1 MVAALTV
8 RDLAWGAQRDV
19 PILRDI
25 SFDVAPQEMVA
36 VVGPSGAGKT
46 SLLRCLARVNRPWR
60 GAIQLH
66 GADLWGLAPREAAR
80 RIAAVPQEVPAAYP
94 FRVREVVML
103 GRSAR
108 HRGREDRSVADRA
121 KIGAALEQLHLAHLG
136 ERLFST
142 LSGGEK
148 QRVAIARALVQE
160 AGLVLLDE
168 PTHHVDIGLQL
179 EILDLL
185 RRLGRA
191 VVVASHDLNLVASF
205 ADRVLL
211 LDGGRLAGAGAAAEI
226 LTPQAIRETFAV
238 EALINPQ
245 SWASAPRFAFHPI
258 GKA

>member
-8 RDLAWGAQRDV
+8 RDLAWGVRQGV
-19 PILRDI
+19 PILCDI
-25 SFDVAPQEMVA
+25 NFDVAPQEMICII
-36 VVGPSGAGKT
+36 GPSGAGKT
-46 SLLRCLARVNRPWR
+46 SLLRCLARANRPWR
-60 GAIQLH
+60 GVIQLN
-66 GADLWGLAPREAAR
+66 GADLWGLAPGEAAR
-80 RIAAVPQEVPAAYP
+80 RIAAVPQEAPAAYP
-94 FRVREVVML
+94 FRVRDVLML

-108 HRGREDRSVADRA
+108 RRGRGDRGAQDRA
-121 KIGAALEQLHLAHLG
+121 KIGAALEQLHLAHLA

-148 QRVAIARALVQE
+148 QRVLIARALAQE
-160 AGLVLLDE
+160 ASLVLLDE

-185 RRLGRA
+185 RRLGRT

-211 LDGGRLAGAGAAAEI
+211 LDGGRLIGAGPAAEI
-226 LTPQAIRETFAV
+226 LTIGSIRAAFAV
-238 EALINPQ
+238 EALIDRHP
-245 SWASAPRFAFHPI
+245 WVPAPRFAFHPI